1 MEKQQLN
8 LGVFENKEGHK
19 IVVVAGTDEDVKIVD
34 MEMIYKEFGPNT
46 QVISA
51 IEAVSRGMMQIPLP
65 PSPVKVMSGK
75 ERRRERRKLLRKK
88 A

>member
-1 MEKQQLN
+1 MEKTELN

-19 IVVVAGTDEDVKIVD
+19 IVVVAGTDEDVKLVD

-51 IEAVSRGMMQIPLP
+51 IEAVNRGMMQIPLP

-88 A
+88 Q

>member
-46 QVISA
+46 QVISVV
-51 IEAVSRGMMQIPLP
+51 EAVSRGMMQIPLP